1 MEKKS
6 FPEDLFC
13 AECDIRDILFRS
25 SHYHTNAVMAWSRIF
40 HHDPGGDNVGGD
52 HIDKLRARV
61 YEIA

>member
-1 MEKKS
+1 MLS
-6 FPEDLFC
+6 
-13 AECDIRDILFRS
+13 ITLFRS